1 MNRNLVLFF
10 PLNFN
15 RIMAIENGKIINEKK
30 KKLLSEKNFPCF
42 QVLVQ
47 ETVFWGGGGGAGGKF
62 SNF

>member
-1 MNRNLVLFF
+1 
-10 PLNFN
+10 
-15 RIMAIENGKIINEKK
+15 MAIENGKIINEKK